1 MTNTTN
7 PTNPTNGGNGG
18 NGGAIGG
25 LRTASPAGAGL
36 RSRGS
41 ALLEPHTDLTDGEPP
56 DVIVRGDGCYV
67 WDDQGHRYLEGVAG
81 LWCTTL
87 GFSEDRLIHAATHQ
101 MQRLPFY
108 GSFNHRTN
116 DVALALA
123 DDLVA
128 IAPPDFTKVF
138 FANSGSEANDT
149 AIKLAW
155 YMASLAD
162 EPERRVIVSFDRGYH
177 GVTAATA
184 SATGLGR
191 MHQGFGL
198 PLPGFA
204 HVSTPDPRQ
213 AEPGEGT
220 KAFARHAAQRF
231 LAEVEAIGPSK
242 IAAFIAEPIV
252 GAGGLIF
259 PPPEF
264 FWLIEPFLRR
274 HRILFIAD
282 EIITA
287 FGRTG
292 AMFAT
297 QTFDLKPQIIT
308 VAKGLSSAY
317 MPISAVLLHD
327 SVATRLQDGS
337 RRWGQFSH
345 GFTYSGHPVA
355 AAVARE
361 TLALYRELD
370 ICTHVRFLAPDLAE
384 RVAGLAT
391 HPLVG
396 GTHAHGFLAGIRMN
410 AVVSPDGITDG
421 ETVAAR
427 TVRAAR
433 RQGLIV
439 RAMGDTVVLAPPLIA
454 ETAHFAEAAAAL
466 ARALDDVERTTA
478 DADDVVVADPG
489 HFDEA

>member
-7 PTNPTNGGNGG
+7 PTDPTGATNGG
-18 NGGAIGG
+18 
-25 LRTASPAGAGL
+25 LAGAAGAAGL
-36 RSRGS
+36 GTVGGPRPAAGR

-67 WDDQGHRYLEGVAG
+67 WDDQGNRYLEGVAG

-123 DDLVA
+123 DDLAA

-155 YMASLAD
+155 YMAALAD

-191 MHQGFGL
+191 MHSGFGL

-204 HVSTPDPRQ
+204 HVSTPDPRH

-242 IAAFIAEPIV
+242 VAAFIAEPIV

-297 QTFDLKPQIIT
+297 QTYDLKPQIIT

-317 MPISAVLLHD
+317 MPISAVLLHE
-327 SVATRLQDGS
+327 SLASRLRDGS

-384 RVAGLAT
+384 RVASLAD

-396 GTHAHGFLAGIRMN
+396 STQAHGFLAGIRMN

-427 TVRAAR
+427 TVAAAR
-433 RQGLIV
+433 GHGLIV

-454 ETAHFAEAAAAL
+454 ETSHFAEAAAKL
-466 ARALDDVERTTA
+466 ARALDEVEQTTA
-478 DADDVVVADPG
+478 DADDVVVADRS
-489 HFDEA
+489 HFGEA